1 MDMHIFVSVVFSLYV
16 ESTYVYVVYNLW
28 LNLSSMR
35 MRNKYIALHCD
46 RTSFV
51 GVSEGGG

>member
-1 MDMHIFVSVVFSLYV
+1 MDMHIFICVVFSLYV

-28 LNLSSMR
+28 SNLSGMCY
-35 MRNKYIALHCD
+35 KYIALYFD
-46 RTSFV
+46 RTLVV